1 MRHAQ
6 FVSRIISEDKMTVP
20 EGWYADPW
28 QHNPLRWWD
37 GAQWTEFVHGTVVS
51 HPSGGQSGQTPEQ
64 TRPSVADTRG
74 RDIVLTQ
81 EFRQALAILGDGR
94 HVFLTGKAGTG
105 KSTLIR
111 QFMSKTNRKV
121 VVAAPTGIAALNVDG
136 YTIHRLFSFNT
147 TMSLDDVRVG
157 RYYPSRFAKTL
168 ASLETLIIDEASM
181 VRADLFDMLAA
192 ALERF
197 GPVPGRPF
205 GGVQIVLVGDLYQ
218 LPPVVTDHEA
228 EYFSTRY
235 KSPYFFS
242 ADSFQREEFPT
253 IALTTVF
260 RQKGDDRLTSIL
272 NAIREGVLLG
282 HSQEQLNLRVD
293 PEFMPPDGEFWL
305 TLAPTNRIVSARNRQ
320 YLERL
325 PGDEVVHRATQAGDL
340 SLFDPPADEDLRF
353 KIDAQVMMLNNDQSG
368 RWVNGTIG
376 RVARIR
382 QDNGIVV
389 TVEFSNGTAV
399 EVTAHTWEATRPI
412 VEGASLRHEIVGSFS
427 QLPFKLAWAI
437 TIHKSQGQTLDRLV
451 VDLTGG
457 TFSFGQLYVALSR
470 GTSLEGLVL
479 KRPVLPKDLKTDRR
493 IARFLRGTVKDDN
506 PRRYCAIAILTV
518 GDEGRMSRPRPV
530 ELAAAFDDGTA
541 VSSVIN
547 PQRDLADARQSY
559 GIKVS
564 DVLLAP
570 TLAEAWSVI
579 APMLAGCTPVG
590 VGIDETLGLID
601 FELKRLGH
609 VTAMPLGIE
618 VPLAALDPTHRR
630 ALAAGTALERA
641 FPLLDARAKAGLSD
655 SSSIPFGELEQSE
668 SFLGY
673 VVSRSHVTPTPTSVH
688 LPALSAI
695 LDVSRSVGELLLGD
709 AKAQE
714 VGAST
719 GTLVDTTWIA
729 AARQSVADQ
738 LRAAASRVRLT
749 DESMARLREAE
760 KLLGVEII
768 DPSVEAAC
776 AGEDI
781 ASVLVP
787 GARICFTGTA
797 QNAGGRIVSRDEMMR
812 IAAAA
817 GLTPVKSVT
826 KTRCEV
832 LVTAEIGSQ
841 SGKARNAQELG
852 KPVFSVDEF
861 FAWADKTRV
870 DTTGILSE

>member
-1 MRHAQ
+1 
-6 FVSRIISEDKMTVP
+6 MTVP
-20 EGWYADPW
+20 AGWYTDPW
-28 QHNPLRWWD
+28 RQAHLRWWD
-37 GAQWTEFVHGTVVS
+37 GAQWTGFVEGTINS
-51 HPSGGQSGQTPEQ
+51 HRGDAQSSQPRAQ
-64 TRPSVADTRG
+64 TRPRALDTCG
-74 RDIVLTQ
+74 RQIVLTQ
-81 EFRQALAILGDGR
+81 EFRQALALLAHGR

-111 QFMSKTNRKV
+111 QFMSETNRKV

-147 TMSLDDVRVG
+147 TTTLDDVRAKH
-157 RYYPSRFAKTL
+157 YYPSRFAKTL
-168 ASLETLIIDEASM
+168 ASLDTLIIDEASM
-181 VRADLFDMLAA
+181 VRADLFDMLAGS
-192 ALERF
+192 LERF
-197 GPVPGRPF
+197 GPMRGTPF
-205 GGVQIVLVGDLYQ
+205 GGVQMVLVGDLYQ
-218 LPPVVTDHEA
+218 LPPVVTEHEV

-235 KSPYFFS
+235 ETPYFFS
-242 ADSFQREEFPT
+242 ADSFQRDNFPT
-253 IALTTVF
+253 VALTTVF
-260 RQKGDDRLTSIL
+260 RQKGDRRLTSIL
-272 NAIREGVLLG
+272 NEIREGVLLG
-282 HSQEQLNLRVD
+282 HAQEQLNARVD
-293 PEFMPPDGEFWL
+293 PDFMPPDGEFWL
-305 TLAPTNRIVSARNRQ
+305 TLAPTNRLVSARNRQ
-320 YLERL
+320 HLERL
-325 PGDEVVHRATQAGDL
+325 PGNEVVHRARQSGDL

-353 KIDAQVMMLNNDQSG
+353 KVGAQIMMLNNDQSG

-376 RVARIR
+376 RVAEVGGGS
-382 QDNGIVV
+382 DLVV
-389 TVEFSNGTAV
+389 TVEFTNGTAA
-399 EVTAHTWEATRPI
+399 EVTVHTWEATRPV
-412 VEGASLRHEIVGSFS
+412 VEGGSLRHEIIGAFS

-437 TIHKSQGQTLDRLV
+437 TIHKSQGQTLERLV

-470 GTSLEGLVL
+470 CTSLAGLVL

-493 IARFLRGTVKDDN
+493 IARFLRSAVKDDH

-530 ELAAAFDDGTA
+530 EIAVAFDDGTA
-541 VSSVIN
+541 ISSVIN

-579 APMLAGCTPVG
+579 APMLAGSTPVG

-618 VPLAALDPTHRR
+618 LPLAALEPTHRR

-641 FPLLDARAKAGLSD
+641 FTLLDVRAKAGLND
-655 SSSIPFGELEQSE
+655 LSSTAFGEPEQSE

-673 VVSRSHVTPTPTSVH
+673 VVNRSHQTPTPTSVH

-695 LDVSRSVGELLLGD
+695 LEVSRSVGEVLLGD
-709 AKAQE
+709 AKAEE
-714 VGAST
+714 VQARI
-719 GTLVDTTWIA
+719 GTLVDTPWIV

-749 DESMARLREAE
+749 DDSMARLREVE
-760 KLLGVEII
+760 KLLGVQII
-768 DPSVEAAC
+768 DASVETAL

-797 QNAGGRIVSRDEMMR
+797 QNAAGQIVSRDEMMSL
-812 IAAAA
+812 AAAA
-817 GLTPVKSVT
+817 GLTPVNSVT

-841 SGKARNAQELG
+841 SGKARKAYELG
-852 KPVFSVDEF
+852 KPVFSVNEF
-861 FAWADKTRV
+861 FAWVYKTHPKIAAPSRQR
-870 DTTGILSE
+870 GK